1 MSTAPPL
8 SSHADGRGATGAA
21 ARAVRFRAAL
31 NTRPAAYTLV
41 LGVCAALLWGSAR
54 HSLGIVVGGG
64 VAVIAAVLLV
74 CWLRA
79 GREARRARPP
89 SLAERLGMR
98 EAPGAHVLHEVT
110 PLLSADAERRFDGV
124 LAGSL
129 VAGDEQGRQCVLARC
144 KLHVAEGERRL
155 TICAVELPGACAP
168 GALAPGGDPEG
179 SATWIIGDELAGWLA
194 SHPLRPGFEVQ
205 DRSLVVYC
213 EGWLDDADRLA
224 WLRDA
229 AARIADDALA
239 AIAGAPPP
247 A

>member
-8 SSHADGRGATGAA
+8 SSHARGRGATGPA
-21 ARAVRFRAAL
+21 ARAVRFRALL

-64 VAVIAAVLLV
+64 VAVIAAVLLA

-79 GREARRARPP
+79 GREVRRARPP

-98 EAPGAHVLHEVT
+98 EAPDAHALHEAT

-124 LAGSL
+124 LAGPL

-144 KLHVAEGERRL
+144 TLHATEGKRRL
-155 TICAVELPGACAP
+155 TICAVELPEASGGP
-168 GALAPGGDPEG
+168 GAALSAGDREGPAPRIVTPTLE
-179 SATWIIGDELAGWLA
+179 AWLA
-194 SHPLRPGFEVQ
+194 SHPLRPGFELQ
-205 DRSLVVYC
+205 DGSLVVYC

-229 AARIADDALA
+229 AARIADDA
-239 AIAGAPPP
+239 GG
-247 A
+247 